1 MNGALAR
8 CDQLLDTEAFK
19 PRETTMNALTNA
31 LIALGAVGVVGYA
44 LMTHLQNRAP
54 RRRARAG
61 GDGGTS
67 DTYSDTTNDGF
78 SLGSWFSSDSSGSST
93 DSGSCSAGDS
103 GSSGGDCGGGG
114 DGGGGG
120 SSD

>member
-1 MNGALAR
+1 MNGAIAG
-8 CDQLLDTEAFK
+8 CDQLLEAAYQA
-19 PRETTMNALTNA
+19 RETTMNALTNA

-44 LMTHLQNRAP
+44 LMTHFQNRDP

-61 GDGGTS
+61 GDGGSS
-67 DTYSDTTNDGF
+67 DGYSDTTNDGF
-78 SLGSWFSSDSSGSST
+78 SLGSWFSSDSSGGST
-93 DSGSCSAGDS
+93 DTGSCSSSDS